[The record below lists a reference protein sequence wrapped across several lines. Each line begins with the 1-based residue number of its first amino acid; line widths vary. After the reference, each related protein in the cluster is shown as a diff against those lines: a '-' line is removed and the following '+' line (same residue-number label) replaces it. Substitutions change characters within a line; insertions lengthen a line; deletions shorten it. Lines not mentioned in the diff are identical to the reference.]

1 VMLLLPDPEL
11 ASLVG
16 VCLHEGSSPLHCA
29 AKHLHLE
36 TCQLLC
42 LHGADANLA
51 NNNELTPVDLVPAHL
66 RHGFEELRQVSLKG
80 FATFISHF
88 KAEGQTEARNLKEM
102 IESRLRRKVFLD
114 SDDLLDLADL
124 CNSVRDSDTLVL
136 LLTRGVLT
144 RPWVLVELMTAFD
157 EGVPVITVIPIGNS
171 KEIAYDYAEAQRM
184 FDNWEDEVEMRNPGV
199 MVEVRK
205 NYRGKMSLEKALERL
220 RTEIPAIISKRVD
233 YSMSKR
239 VLTAM
244 LDDVAEAVQL
254 QGAKRLRVRMLAS
267 HQCSAQRAT
276 VDELKAVMALQ
287 SVVRGRA
294 VRGMMR
300 LRKLQDQID
309 TVAAQPSQAVS

>member
-1 VMLLLPDPEL
+1 
-11 ASLVG
+11 
-16 VCLHEGSSPLHCA
+16 
-29 AKHLHLE
+29 
-36 TCQLLC
+36 
-42 LHGADANLA
+42 
-51 NNNELTPVDLVPAHL
+51 
-66 RHGFEELRQVSLKG
+66 
-80 FATFISHF
+80 
-88 KAEGQTEARNLKEM
+88 
-102 IESRLRRKVFLD
+102 
-114 SDDLLDLADL
+114 
-124 CNSVRDSDTLVL
+124 
-136 LLTRGVLT
+136 
-144 RPWVLVELMTAFD
+144 MTAFD

-294 VRGMMR
+294 VRVR
-300 LRKLQDQID
+300 LLISRLTAHSSRLTSWHFFTSRFSRPTSHAYHLTSHSLIRY
-309 TVAAQPSQAVS
+309 VG